1 MYVYR
6 YMKTSI
12 MRNWLTQLWR
22 LTSSMIVIGSWIH
35 RKVNGIIQT
44 ESKILINGSQTGQ
57 QINVPAQATGKKQ
70 KGHIFFPFSTFLF
83 C

>member
-22 LTSSMIVIGSWIH
+22 LTSPMIVIGSWIH

-44 ESKILINGSQTGQ
+44 ESKILINGSQQ
-57 QINVPAQATGKKQ
+57 DSRSMSQLKQTGKKQ
-70 KGHIFFPFSTFLF
+70 KGHIFPFSTFLF